1 MLFLCM
7 MTDIDL
13 SDRLTWGRK
22 LLSLEFAVTKQRV
35 FQTK

>member
-7 MTDIDL
+7 MIDIDL

-22 LLSLEFAVTKQRV
+22 LLALEFAVTKQRV